1 MENKERYIII
11 NEGTRDEELYIIAND
26 ELNEKIYEIEEYV
39 EKRKCFIK
47 KHIVEILEQIDKLYE
62 DIKHEGDEKN
72 NRTIEFMRI
81 VDSMRFIDNIYFLY
95 DLQTNKSFISSYLKK
110 NYLAKELLINSKL
123 KYKDYGIN
131 NTEIIERYPKT
142 RLTVKLRE
150 IFSIVGKMT
159 NRLYEEIEDVNTV
172 IRHSFNKLKI
182 DKDNIHNHII
192 STLLD
197 CQIKNFKFTLNNKY
211 DIQ

>member
-110 NYLAKELLINSKL
+110 NYLAKELLKNSKL
-123 KYKDYGIN
+123 KYENFDN
-131 NTEIIERYPKT
+131 NNEIIERYPKT

-150 IFSIVGKMT
+150 IFSIIGKMT
-159 NRLYEEIEDVNTV
+159 NSLYEEIEDVITV
-172 IRHSFNKLKI
+172 IKHSFNKLKI
-182 DKDNIHNHII
+182 DKDNTHNRII
-192 STLLD
+192 STISD
-197 CQIKNFKFTLNNKY
+197 CQIKKFKLTLNNRY